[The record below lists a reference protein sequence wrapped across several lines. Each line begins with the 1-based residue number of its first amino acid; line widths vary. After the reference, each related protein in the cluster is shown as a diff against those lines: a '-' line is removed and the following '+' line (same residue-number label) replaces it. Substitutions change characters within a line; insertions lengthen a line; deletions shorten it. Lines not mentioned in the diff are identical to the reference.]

1 MVLGSEMLGCMTF
14 TETYSSFQ
22 CLHVFRNKVSHD
34 PVKRIPLP
42 SWMYHGCIWSWE
54 SVSSSVKNSSRSC
67 KRCKLRNRAI
77 LLFWCFL
84 YIFSVMLVTPSDIA
98 IWTLHIYIS
107 LSQYY
112 TILDCLQSSI
122 SRLSRSSTQV
132 SVATATFL
140 TKRGFRR
147 NAASVQQLQCAGLEV
162 KASQTPKNDCHGF
175 GSCGVST
182 CRSHTKPALP
192 WPWEV
197 SCRPKHIRYII
208 YIYTHMC
215 VCGVYIY
222 TYIHAINIRIHVYI
236 YTVWIYIYIYIHINI
251 YM

>member
-1 MVLGSEMLGCMTF
+1 MILSGEFHCHLGCIMD
-14 TETYSSFQ
+14 
-22 CLHVFRNKVSHD
+22 VSEAENLC
-34 PVKRIPLP
+34 PAQWRIPP
-42 SWMYHGCIWSWE
+42 GP
-54 SVSSSVKNSSRSC
+54 C
-67 KRCKLRNRAI
+67 KRCKLRNGAI
-77 LLFWCFL
+77 LLFWCFF

-98 IWTLHIYIS
+98 IWTVNIYI
-107 LSQYY
+107 SQYY
-112 TILDCLQSSI
+112 TVLDCLQSSI

-162 KASQTPKNDCHGF
+162 KGSQTPKNDCHGF

-197 SCRPKHIRYII
+197 SCRPKHIRYITN
-208 YIYTHMC
+208 IYTHMC
-215 VCGVYIY
+215 VWCIYIYIYTCYKYTNTCIYIYTAWIYIY
-222 TYIHAINIRIHVYI
+222 TYI
-236 YTVWIYIYIYIHINI
+236 
-251 YM
+251 

>member
-1 MVLGSEMLGCMTF
+1 MTLQ
-14 TETYSSFQ
+14 S
-22 CLHVFRNKVSHD
+22 
-34 PVKRIPLP
+34 
-42 SWMYHGCIWSWE
+42 G
-54 SVSSSVKNSSRSC
+54 
-67 KRCKLRNRAI
+67 
-77 LLFWCFL
+77 L
-84 YIFSVMLVTPSDIA
+84 Y
-98 IWTLHIYIS
+98 IYIS

-162 KASQTPKNDCHGF
+162 KGSQTPKNDCHGF

-182 CRSHTKPALP
+182 CRSHTKPTLP

-208 YIYTHMC
+208 YIYTYVC
-215 VCGVYIY
+215 VAFIYIYIY
-222 TYIHAINIRIHVYI
+222 TCYKYTNTCIYI
-236 YTVWIYIYIYIHINI
+236 YIRYEYIYIYIHINI
-251 YM
+251 YICKYIYIYIHICQIYIYISKYIYVTYSILCILYYIHMRLAWRFNIAMSAWFSMHDSISWQKVRNDSSMNHEGIHSISWVPQGQGYCWYGASL

>member
-1 MVLGSEMLGCMTF
+1 MVLGSEMLGCMTI

-98 IWTLHIYIS
+98 IWTLHIYIYLS
-107 LSQYY
+107 LSI
-112 TILDCLQSSI
+112 ILYWIACSP
-122 SRLSRSSTQV
+122 RCP
-132 SVATATFL
+132 
-140 TKRGFRR
+140 GFQDLRR
-147 NAASVQQLQCAGLEV
+147 RYPLPQQLS
-162 KASQTPKNDCHGF
+162 SQNE
-175 GSCGVST
+175 GSAEMLPRFSNF
-182 CRSHTKPALP
+182 SAL
-192 WPWEV
+192 V
-197 SCRPKHIRYII
+197 
-208 YIYTHMC
+208 
-215 VCGVYIY
+215 
-222 TYIHAINIRIHVYI
+222 
-236 YTVWIYIYIYIHINI
+236 
-251 YM
+251 